1 MYLLLRNNKQTG
13 PYSLEE
19 IKTIG
24 LKAYDLVWIEGKSAA
39 WRYPCEIDELSAYA
53 PAVEEQPF
61 DRFYKKTSTPVKAN
75 ANSSAVVT
83 DPASSITE
91 SVRSIA
97 EPVTTSSSTPVYS
110 SERPT
115 YGGEPSTIPGKR
127 IIYVTMPAAR
137 GPVSTPARE
146 TRETPSRE
154 STPRESAAAA
164 VIIADNRGTRET
176 ASSTDNRS
184 SRPEPAAPAS
194 YPSVAQASAPVYMPE
209 NNYIQS
215 PQEDERIEEFL
226 PRRQRRPSRLVRP
239 LVISLTVLAVL
250 AAGIFIGL
258 SINKDSLGLKP
269 GIASSNHSLTPANTQ
284 PVQAAPQVQVPVV
297 QHEVTPSV
305 ADAKPAMAP
314 TTTNATAPEEK
325 PAAIQKPVT
334 QPNSHPLK
342 TTAQPSK
349 EKAALKNSVA
359 SAPTLKDSSAGGLL
373 PHREA
378 AHRTDP
384 DERTGNSD
392 QSAGAR
398 ATIASQVSASAN
410 GYNVGTF
417 GGISGL
423 QVTVSNRSAYPLD
436 VVVVEVQYI
445 QSNKKIYKTEN
456 LYFRGIGA
464 GSALMQEAPKSSR
477 GVRVQYKI
485 TMISSKELGLS
496 YSGI

>member
-1 MYLLLRNNKQTG
+1 M
-13 PYSLEE
+13 
-19 IKTIG
+19 G

-61 DRFYKKTSTPVKAN
+61 DRFYKKTPSPVKAN

-83 DPASSITE
+83 
-91 SVRSIA
+91 
-97 EPVTTSSSTPVYS
+97 EPV
-110 SERPT
+110 
-115 YGGEPSTIPGKR
+115 GEPSTIAGKR

-137 GPVSTPARE
+137 GPVSTPVRE
-146 TRETPSRE
+146 PREN
-154 STPRESAAAA
+154 RESAA
-164 VIIADNRGTRET
+164 RET
-176 ASSTDNRS
+176 TPATAINVDNRS
-184 SRPEPAAPAS
+184 SRPEPATPAAPYQS
-194 YPSVAQASAPVYMPE
+194 IAQGTAPVYFPE
-209 NNYIQS
+209 NNYAQS
-215 PQEDERIEEFL
+215 SPEDTPIEEFL
-226 PRRQRRPSRLVRP
+226 PRRQRRPSRIVKP

-258 SINKDSLGLKP
+258 SINKNSLGFEHK
-269 GIASSNHSLTPANTQ
+269 IASNAHSLTPAIAQ
-284 PVQAAPQVQVPVV
+284 PVQAAPQVQAPVV
-297 QHEVTPSV
+297 QHDATPPVTDP
-305 ADAKPAMAP
+305 KPATAATTADQTALAERAAATQKPAGQPNTRPLKTAAQVSKEKVAP
-314 TTTNATAPEEK
+314 KTSVATAP
-325 PAAIQKPVT
+325 AV
-334 QPNSHPLK
+334 
-342 TTAQPSK
+342 
-349 EKAALKNSVA
+349 
-359 SAPTLKDSSAGGLL
+359 KDSAAGGFI

-378 AHRTDP
+378 VHRTDA
-384 DERTGNSD
+384 DDRTSNTD
-392 QSAGAR
+392 QASSAR
-398 ATIASQVSASAN
+398 AAIASQVSASAN
-410 GYNVGTF
+410 GYSVGTF

-477 GVRVQYKI
+477 GIRVQYKI